1 MIHKGYIRK
10 LFSLLTVLA
19 VTFAMHA
26 QVGISVT
33 PPRVYFTVDA
43 GHTETKEVIVT
54 NVSESHTMELSVTLG
69 DWQYS
74 EFGENMMYPA
84 DSLDNSCAAWVSV
97 PTASYISLKPKESR
111 AISVGITVP
120 ITENDPN
127 KVHTAMLYVTQMN
140 PVDDV
145 NEQGANI
152 KINVR
157 SGIKLFRRSS
167 VPRIQKVDITNLTVD
182 KEKKEMWLEFANE
195 GNVWLEGVVNTY
207 LFNSAT
213 GKEIELNNNG
223 FYTMPGDLRKLRIAL
238 PDDLEAGKYT
248 ATLMVDYGDANN
260 IEAAEIEF
268 DYEG

>member
-1 MIHKGYIRK
+1 MKSKGYINK
-10 LFSLLTVLA
+10 FFALLPMLA
-19 VTFAMHA
+19 FVALANA

-33 PPRVYFTVDA
+33 PPRVFYTVDP

-54 NVSESHTMELSVTLG
+54 NVSANHTMELAITLG
-69 DWQYS
+69 DWMYS
-74 EFGENMMYPA
+74 EYGENMMYPA
-84 DSLDNSCAAWVSV
+84 DSLNNSCAAWVSV
-97 PTASYISLKPKESR
+97 PTASYISLKPGVSR
-111 AISVGITVP
+111 AINVGITVP
-120 ITENDPN
+120 ADMNDPDA
-127 KVHTAMLYVTQMN
+127 VHTAMLYVTQMN

-157 SGIKLFRRSS
+157 SGIKLFHRTSVARS
-167 VPRIQKVDITNLTVD
+167 PKVEITNLTVN
-182 KEKKEMWLEFANE
+182 KEEKALWLEFEND
-195 GNVWLEGVVNTY
+195 GNVWIEGMVNTY

-213 GKEIELNNNG
+213 GKEVELTPSG
-223 FYTMPGDLRKLRIAL
+223 YFSMPGDLRKLRIAL
-238 PDDLEAGKYT
+238 PDELEDGRYT